1 MPKRKGASIDA
12 EVEGNGDGG
21 ANKDK
26 SESTI
31 LAIMMQFY
39 IDEKHDVS
47 FEDVAVE
54 IGCHERNNAWRALWT
69 SVKKKGYIEASSEGN
84 KGFQLTQ
91 KGIDLAATDE
101 YKQLSIKPKTNEEY
115 QDRIKKRFK
124 QSKCLEIFDLLDKH
138 GSLTRFELAGLIGQ
152 KDRSHAFSYSL
163 QELKK
168 DKKLVE
174 EDPSSSTVT
183 GKGGKKLRL
192 ADKAYLKPEFRP
204 KPMILDSKVL
214 EDAVKANGTS
224 KSRKTT
230 ATEMKSSGKSKDGG
244 DGSGSNNKDEG
255 DSSNSKSK
263 CEEGENG
270 VEKVAKDDTTDGA
283 DAEGGGGSSKELMSG
298 AVVGDDDDAASRGWI

>member
-1 MPKRKGASIDA
+1 MPKRKQASADA
-12 EVEGNGDGG
+12 EDNGNGG
-21 ANKDK
+21 ANNKDK

-31 LAIMMQFY
+31 LAIMMQFHIY
-39 IDEKHDVS
+39 EKHDAT

-69 SVKKKGYIEASSEGN
+69 SVKKKGYIEASSTGN

-91 KGIDLAATDE
+91 KGIDRAATGE

-124 QSKCLEIFDLLDKH
+124 QSKCLEIFDLLNKH

-174 EDPSSSTVT
+174 EDPSSPAVT

-204 KPMILDSKVL
+204 IPVILDSRVL

-224 KSRKTT
+224 KSRETAAKQTKAGGKT
-230 ATEMKSSGKSKDGG
+230 KDDG
-244 DGSGSNNKDEG
+244 DGSGSNSKDEG
-255 DSSNSKSK
+255 DVSKPKSK
-263 CEEGENG
+263 G
-270 VEKVAKDDTTDGA
+270 VDVASGVSEVAKDATTDGDA
-283 DAEGGGGSSKELMSG
+283 DDAEVAGGSKELMSG
-298 AVVGDDDDAASRGWI
+298 AVGNDDNGWI